1 MLCAKCIASSPRPS
15 IYRCMKCAEPT
26 SESETLCGN
35 CLTLPPPLDRL
46 VPIYRYS
53 GPVRSAVHHLKY
65 RGTKALAPVMA
76 ELMSAHSFT
85 RRAKISCVVPVPQHK
100 YRARERGYNQALLLA
115 KEFADKLN
123 LLLVED
129 GLEKIRA
136 TPSQVELN
144 RHQRTMSLRG
154 AIKAKYGFDGAH
166 VLLIDDVATTG
177 STLMQCAFA
186 LNRAN
191 AKRVSAI
198 VYAKEMSKDDS

>member
-1 MLCAKCIASSPRPS
+1 MIFVNGHCAFLEYRTQVQFRIVVKLVDASGGVNH
-15 IYRCMKCAEPT
+15 A
-26 SESETLCGN
+26 
-35 CLTLPPPLDRL
+35 
-46 VPIYRYS
+46 
-53 GPVRSAVHHLKY
+53 
-65 RGTKALAPVMA
+65 
-76 ELMSAHSFT
+76 
-85 RRAKISCVVPVPQHK
+85 
-100 YRARERGYNQALLLA
+100 
-115 KEFADKLN
+115 FADKLN

-144 RHQRTMSLRG
+144 HHQRTMSLRG